1 MQKEND
7 RLSKRDLDMQGILDS
22 GELGAKVQF
31 LEDEIKNLKR
41 TKDKELI
48 EKDQQIEKLTENTAD
63 MEKDKKTVKTQLG

>member
-1 MQKEND
+1 
-7 RLSKRDLDMQGILDS
+7 MQGILDS

-31 LEDEIKNLKR
+31 LEGEIKNLKR

-48 EKDQQIEKLTENTAD
+48 EKDQQIEQLTENTAD